1 MGRRVRDERGASS
14 TWQWRAWGGGVD
26 SEGRARAASTC
37 LAVVAGKA
45 EAVAES
51 AQVLGRDGDRVA
63 ALALEA
69 VLGAHRGQQLAH
81 RVLRP
86 AHELV
91 ELGGELVRDPVGAP
105 SEVAPRLRPLQLAL
119 R

>member
-1 MGRRVRDERGASS
+1 MRGVPAAGGNGVRAAEVWAV
-14 TWQWRAWGGGVD
+14 RAR
-26 SEGRARAASTC
+26 RARARVLHVCMCVAEAASAC

-91 ELGGELVRDPVGAP
+91 ELGGELVGDPVGAP
-105 SEVAPRLRPLQLAL
+105 SEVPP
-119 R
+119 